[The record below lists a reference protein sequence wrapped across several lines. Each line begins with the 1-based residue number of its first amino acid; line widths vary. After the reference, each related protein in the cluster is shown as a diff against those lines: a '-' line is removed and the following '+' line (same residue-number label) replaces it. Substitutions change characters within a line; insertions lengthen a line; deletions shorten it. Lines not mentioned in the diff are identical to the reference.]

1 MRPATAVPGAT
12 SSVGTPSRTRA
23 PDRRVLPII
32 ALIVFFVYA
41 IVVVLSV
48 RHYQGN
54 VSSLIGANDVVLK
67 GHNEGL
73 GRHIVV
79 FRTTG
84 YDGLAY
90 YTIAGDPFLQ
100 RPTLL
105 DAFRYQRIGY
115 PVVVWAVSLGH
126 RAWEPAAMVAV
137 NLAAALAVAY
147 LSGLIILQL
156 GGGAST
162 WWALACAINPSLLI
176 GVQRDLAEPLMTAL
190 ALTAVLLYLRRH
202 MGWAAVFL
210 ALALLTREAAAL
222 FLAPLALAEVGA
234 RRWRDA
240 AVLALCIVPYLAW
253 QVVLLRA
260 FGRSGLGASQSHV
273 LQPLAGI
280 IAVARATVHSS
291 GAHRVGW
298 FSVIAVIAFVFASAV
313 IAGIRLWKR
322 RDVMT
327 GGVFLHAVTA
337 LLAGPDIWLG
347 FASAARVFGGMYPL
361 TVFAFARA
369 RPRSRSLALLSGMI
383 ILLTIFTFVRFVLQ
397 NPVQAYYLTP

>member
-1 MRPATAVPGAT
+1 MSTQAVV
-12 SSVGTPSRTRA
+12 STRVA
-23 PDRRVLPII
+23 ASDRRVLLIVTLVVFVVYALVI
-32 ALIVFFVYA
+32 AL
-41 IVVVLSV
+41 SV
-48 RHYQGN
+48 CHYQGN

-90 YTIAGDPFLQ
+90 YTIADNPFLQ
-100 RPTLL
+100 KPTSL

-115 PVVVWAVSLGH
+115 PVIVWAISLGR

-137 NLAAALAVAY
+137 NLAAALAVAC

-156 GGGAST
+156 GSGVSI
-162 WWALACAINPSLLI
+162 WWALVCAINPSLLI
-176 GVQRDLAEPLMTAL
+176 GVQRDLAEPLMTAF

-202 MGWAAVFL
+202 TGWAAVVL
-210 ALALLTREAAAL
+210 ALALLTREVTIL

-240 AVLALCIVPYLAW
+240 AVLVLCIVPYLAW
-253 QVVLLRA
+253 QAVLLRA
-260 FGRSGLGASQSHV
+260 FGRSGMGASQGHV
-273 LQPLAGI
+273 LQPLTGI
-280 IAVARATVHSS
+280 IAVGQATLHSS
-291 GAHRVGW
+291 GAHRIGW
-298 FSVIAVIAFVFASAV
+298 FSVIAVIAFVFAGVV
-313 IAGIRLWKR
+313 IAAVQLWKR
-322 RDVMT
+322 REVMA

-361 TVFAFARA
+361 TIFAFART
-369 RPRSRSLALLSGMI
+369 RTRSFALLSGMVV
-383 ILLTIFTFVRFVLQ
+383 LLTIFTFVRFVLQ
-397 NPVQAYYLTP
+397 NPVQEYYLTP